1 MTSRPR
7 RSALAALR
15 DSITE
20 LMRFLMLAIAL
31 EAISIIFLTFE
42 TWVRFQNDT
51 HISGL
56 DADAVFG
63 FGDGYIVVALAVAA
77 LVVTGIS
84 LISPRFVSETMAI
97 VGIASI
103 GILLITGYDATTSW
117 HVSGQSPSGVIFVE
131 GGSVTSAVYSIGVLG
146 VVMGIVAALVVGL
159 RYWET
164 AKERAA
170 AGPDATD

>member
-1 MTSRPR
+1 
-7 RSALAALR
+7 
-15 DSITE
+15 
-20 LMRFLMLAIAL
+20 MRFLMLAIVL
-31 EAISIIFLTFE
+31 EAVSIIFLTFE

-51 HISGL
+51 HINGL

-63 FGDGYIVVALAVAA
+63 LGDGYVVVALAAAA

-103 GILLITGYDATTSW
+103 GILGITGYDASTSW
-117 HVSGQSPSGVIFVE
+117 HVSGQSPSGGIFVE
-131 GGSVTSAVYSIGVLG
+131 GGSVASAVYAVAVLG
-146 VVMGIVAALVVGL
+146 VVMGLVAALIVGL

-170 AGPDATD
+170 GGPDATD